1 MGIALNTKNVDL
13 YAVGLFALGGII
25 SSIGF
30 ILIFRANTR
39 NAELPGILLEYAG
52 GIVVFVGIGLFVY
65 GLIDQ
70 WRIATRRK
78 SPGDVPNSEVWFCPY
93 CGNLDIKGAEHCP
106 GCGKPLPRFIA
117 IKNGVWA
124 PADSEDPPKVAI
136 GKDGKRA

>member
-1 MGIALNTKNVDL
+1 MGGV
-13 YAVGLFALGGII
+13 I

-30 ILIFRANTR
+30 ILIFRADTR

-78 SPGDVPNSEVWFCPY
+78 SPGDVPRSEVWFCPY
-93 CGNLDIKGAEHCP
+93 CGNLDIKGAKHCP

>member
-1 MGIALNTKNVDL
+1 VGIALNTKNVDL
-13 YAVGLFALGGII
+13 YAVGLFALAGVI

-30 ILIFRANTR
+30 FLTLRQY
-39 NAELPGILLEYAG
+39 ELPGTLLQYAG
-52 GIVVFVGIGLFVY
+52 AITVYVGMAIFVY

-106 GCGKPLPRFIA
+106 GCGKPLPRFIT

-124 PADSEDPPKVAI
+124 PADSEDPHRVAI
-136 GKDGKRA
+136 RKDGKRV

>member
-13 YAVGLFALGGII
+13 YAVGLFALAGVI

-30 ILIFRANTR
+30 FLTLRQY
-39 NAELPGILLEYAG
+39 ELPGTLLQYAG
-52 GIVVFVGIGLFVY
+52 AITVYVGMAIFVY

-106 GCGKPLPRFIA
+106 GCGKPLPRFIT

-124 PADSEDPPKVAI
+124 PADSEDPHRVAI
-136 GKDGKRA
+136 RKDGKRV